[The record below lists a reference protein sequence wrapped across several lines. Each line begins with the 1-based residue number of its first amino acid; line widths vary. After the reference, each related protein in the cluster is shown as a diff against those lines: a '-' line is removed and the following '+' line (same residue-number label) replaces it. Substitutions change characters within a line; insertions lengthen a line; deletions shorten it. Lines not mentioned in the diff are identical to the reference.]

1 MGKFPSTGLLEKYS
15 LQEEYGP
22 ILTAIK
28 IGDVAAYETA
38 LMEAQALFIKKGMLI
53 MMENLRII
61 AYRNLFKKTWI
72 ALGKTSRIKLAWFET
87 AMNLRKVKITM
98 PEIECF
104 FANLV
109 YKEWVKGYISAE
121 HAMVVL
127 SNTEPFP
134 KISS

>member
-72 ALGKTSRIKLAWFET
+72 ALGKTSRIKLA
-87 AMNLRKVKITM
+87 
-98 PEIECF
+98 
-104 FANLV
+104 
-109 YKEWVKGYISAE
+109 
-121 HAMVVL
+121 
-127 SNTEPFP
+127 
-134 KISS
+134 